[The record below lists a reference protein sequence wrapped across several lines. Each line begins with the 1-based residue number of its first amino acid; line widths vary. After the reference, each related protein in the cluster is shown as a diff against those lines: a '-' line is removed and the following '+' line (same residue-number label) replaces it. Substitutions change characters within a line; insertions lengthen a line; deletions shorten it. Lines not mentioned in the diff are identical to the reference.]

1 MSRAK
6 RKKTVGLYPTFLA
19 QDLGINDNK
28 YDKNYNSTNTRKS
41 SKCNTRS
48 NRIWKVK
55 VKLIGDRK

>member
-28 YDKNYNSTNTRKS
+28 YDKNYNSTNTR
-41 SKCNTRS
+41 
-48 NRIWKVK
+48 
-55 VKLIGDRK
+55 